1 MLFQF
6 CSRQHHAS
14 QATQAA
20 PRVGTRPAAASS
32 IPAQDKA
39 EGCGWYESSYELN
52 RGLEISEA
60 LDEPA
65 LGLWFPQATAARLH

>member
-39 EGCGWYESSYELN
+39 AGCGWYESSYELN

-65 LGLWFPQATAARLH
+65 LGLWFPQATARLH